1 MRRYEHSLP
10 LFANIGRPNCLGVT
24 DSPPACRHLPVENL
38 ASRETGKIDH
48 LSMQSPQWSIHVPS
62 PKIGFIGTG
71 AITDAMVR
79 GLLARPAAV
88 PHVMV
93 SQRSADVSAEL
104 AADFSQVIVSS
115 DNQAIADGC
124 DTVMLAIRP
133 QIAEE
138 VVRPLRFRDGQKVIS
153 VVAATSREALLDWID
168 ADVHLTQAIPLPF
181 VARRKGVTAIYPVDR
196 DTAAIFN
203 VLGGAVEC
211 ETKAEYDLLAAGS
224 ALMATY
230 FGIMQTATEWLA
242 ENGLPEEKA
251 RAYLAPLF
259 AGLSEV
265 AVLAGN
271 KADFHEI
278 SREFATEGGLN
289 EQVLNDFD
297 RKGGSKAL
305 KEALSRVH
313 QRITR

>member
-1 MRRYEHSLP
+1 MSLP
-10 LFANIGRPNCLGVT
+10 
-24 DSPPACRHLPVENL
+24 
-38 ASRETGKIDH
+38 
-48 LSMQSPQWSIHVPS
+48 Q
-62 PKIGFIGTG
+62 KIGFIGTG

-104 AADFSQVIVSS
+104 AADFSQVIVSR
-115 DNQAIADGC
+115 DNQAIVDGC

-138 VVRPLRFRDGQKVIS
+138 VIRPLRFRDEQKVIS

-181 VARRKGVTAIYPVDR
+181 VARRKGVTAIYPADR

-203 VLGGAVEC
+203 VLGNAVEC

-224 ALMATY
+224 ALMGTY

-259 AGLSEV
+259 GGLSEV
-265 AVLAGN
+265 AVLAGS
-271 KADFHEI
+271 KADFNEI
-278 SREFATEGGLN
+278 SREFATKGGLN
-289 EQVLNDFD
+289 EQVLKDFD
-297 RKGGSKAL
+297 GKGGSKAL
-305 KEALSRVH
+305 KDALSRVLE
-313 QRITR
+313 RIAR

>member
-1 MRRYEHSLP
+1 MSLP
-10 LFANIGRPNCLGVT
+10 
-24 DSPPACRHLPVENL
+24 
-38 ASRETGKIDH
+38 
-48 LSMQSPQWSIHVPS
+48 Q
-62 PKIGFIGTG
+62 KIGFIGTG

-115 DNQAIADGC
+115 DNQAIVDGC

-138 VVRPLRFRDGQKVIS
+138 VIRPLRFRDEQKVIS

-181 VARRKGVTAIYPVDR
+181 VARRKGVTAIYPADR
-196 DTAAIFN
+196 DSAAIFN
-203 VLGGAVEC
+203 VLGNAVEC

-251 RAYLAPLF
+251 RAYLVPLF
-259 AGLSEV
+259 GGLSEV
-265 AVLAGN
+265 AVLAGS
-271 KADFHEI
+271 KADFNEI
-278 SREFATEGGLN
+278 SREFATKGGLN
-289 EQVLNDFD
+289 EQVLKDFD
-297 RKGGSKAL
+297 GKGGSKAL
-305 KEALSRVH
+305 KDALSRVLE
-313 QRITR
+313 RIAR